1 MLDKFVKGIIS
12 LTTNVFVPRLGAGAN
27 IVAVGVACCRPLFS
41 VCCHPL
47 FTLLTI
53 NFFSVFLAIFC
64 LCCVLR

>member
-41 VCCHPL
+41 VWCGS
-47 FTLLTI
+47 LLSSTI
-53 NFFSVFLAIFC
+53 YIVDN
-64 LCCVLR
+64 